1 MPKPKLFLPALVLAA
16 LLAFPVAAQATL
28 AYTQVHHLGRPGR
41 VGTFGGFESRLY
53 VANDD
58 GSEAQLAAKKATSPH
73 VSPDGLSV
81 AFLHEGAKH
90 AQELQ
95 VVLAAGGAPR
105 TLMVGF
111 REPFYLAW
119 SPDSSTIA
127 ALKGPELGKRKLV
140 LINVLTGA
148 QRVIA
153 QGFFSGFS
161 FSPDGSELVYAKAG
175 KEKFPPRSDVF
186 RLQFVPPGAVSV
198 AAEKP
203 VRITRDHNSSD
214 PLWGP
219 SNKIV
224 FVKTVEGKKRKYGPK
239 NELFLMNPQGK
250 GVKRLTHTKVD
261 PLLQGLF
268 PTDWSADGKRL
279 LAEFEGQDT
288 SYAVTVNPQTGAQQ
302 PIRVLPAEHCPP
314 RARCRSVP
322 QSGVKLVGTALS
334 SDGRTVLGFLGG
346 FEPGPEHA
354 VVTVPYGS
362 GKPTVLAKNASEPS
376 WSR

>member
-1 MPKPKLFLPALVLAA
+1 MPKPKLCLLALVLAA

-28 AYTQVHHLGRPGR
+28 AYVTDAKVQGRASSIHVTPSK
-41 VGTFGGFESRLY
+41 V
-53 VANDD
+53 VIAADD
-58 GSEAQLAAKKATSPH
+58 GSNPQVVEMGNNPR

-81 AFLHEGAKH
+81 AYLHEGGGH
-90 AQELQ
+90 AQELKLA
-95 VVLAAGGAPR
+95 LAAGGPLR

-111 REPFYLAW
+111 REAFYLAW

-127 ALKGPELGKRKLV
+127 ALRGPELGKRKLV
-140 LINVLTGA
+140 LINALTGA
-148 QRVIA
+148 QRVVA

-161 FSPDGSELVYAKAG
+161 FSPNGSELAYAKAG
-175 KEKFPPRSDVF
+175 KEKYPPRSDVF
-186 RLQFVPPGAVSV
+186 RISTSGGKA
-198 AAEKP
+198 
-203 VRITRDHNSSD
+203 VRITHDHNSSD

-219 SNKIV
+219 NNKIV

-268 PTDWSADGKRL
+268 PTDWSANGKRL

-288 SYAVTVNPQTGAQQ
+288 SYAVAVNPTTGAQR
-302 PIRVLPAEHCPP
+302 PLLKAAE
-314 RARCRSVP
+314 
-322 QSGVKLVGTALS
+322 SGFVGTALS
-334 SDGRTVLGFLGG
+334 ADGKTVLGYEGG
-346 FEPGPEHA
+346 FDPGNKH
-354 VVTVPYGS
+354 VVATVPYGG

>member
-1 MPKPKLFLPALVLAA
+1 MLKPKLLLPALVLAA

-28 AYTQVHHLGRPGR
+28 SFTRNPFHPAVFAAG
-41 VGTFGGFESRLY
+41 
-53 VANDD
+53 DD
-58 GSEAQLAAKKATSPH
+58 GSGAHKIGDGRSPR

-81 AFLHEGAKH
+81 AFLHEGAEN

-95 VVLAAGGAPR
+95 VALAAGGPAR

-140 LINVLTGA
+140 LVNVLTGA
-148 QRVIA
+148 QRAVA

-161 FSPDGSELVYAKAG
+161 FSPDGSELVYSRTG
-175 KEKFPPRSDVF
+175 SEKLWPHSDVF
-186 RLQFVPPGAVSV
+186 RVSV
-198 AAEKP
+198 AGGKP
-203 VRITRDHNSSD
+203 IRITHDHNSSD

-219 SNKIV
+219 NDKIV

-268 PTDWSADGKRL
+268 PTDWSANGKRL

-288 SYAVTVNPQTGAQQ
+288 SYAVTVNPKTGAQR
-302 PIRVLPAEHCPP
+302 PLSKAEE
-314 RARCRSVP
+314 
-322 QSGVKLVGTALS
+322 SGFVGNALS
-334 SDGRTVLGFLGG
+334 ADGKTVLGFEGG
-346 FEPGPEHA
+346 FDPGNVHNVA
-354 VVTVPYGS
+354 TVPYGG

-376 WSR
+376 WND